1 MLVRRDTAKTATASG
16 SVRRRMDSTQGA
28 SPPDQMR
35 TRSPGGGAYQAGEA
49 GAHRTIV
56 GQGAGVPGPGE
67 DLRLFNGPLRSL
79 GPLFGS
85 GRRGGKQLG
94 DEGGGVVFPVVAGA

>member
-1 MLVRRDTAKTATASG
+1 MLVRRG
-16 SVRRRMDSTQGA
+16 HGQNRHGLRIGA
-28 SPPDQMR
+28 SQDGQHARCFAAGPNEDAVA
-35 TRSPGGGAYQAGEA
+35 GGGAYQAGEA